1 MTDTIMN
8 KNEELIVVSEQAKKA
23 KRNALIG
30 KILVYAALI
39 IYAVI
44 ILFPFSV
51 VIFTSLLPWED
62 ASAMEFMWISK
73 NGFSLEGYKMAWE
86 YNAAAY
92 ATDTPSLLL
101 GFFNTLMYVLP
112 PTCIGLLVGS
122 MAAYAFAKLRFRA
135 SNIMYTSLIA
145 TMMIPGTITL
155 APSYWIYGMINWV
168 GTPLPLII
176 PGLFSSAA
184 CVFFMR
190 QFFTGIP
197 DSIIEAA
204 KLDGV
209 GFVGIFFTMIL
220 PLSVPALLA
229 QGLLGFIGGYNDYLG
244 PLLYLMAVPERATLQ
259 IMLTKFATAR
269 SREMN
274 AVMAGTL
281 IVLLPLL
288 IIYFIAQD
296 FFLEGIAAS
305 AIKG

>member
-1 MTDTIMN
+1 MTDTAIN
-8 KNEELIVVSEQAKKA
+8 NEVVVVVSEKAKKA

-30 KILVYAALI
+30 KIAIYVTLIFYAL
-39 IYAVI
+39 I

-51 VIFTSLLPWED
+51 VCFTSLLPWAD
-62 ASAMEFMWISK
+62 AIDVEFKWISES
-73 NGFSLEGYKMAWE
+73 GFSLEGYTSAF
-86 YNAAAY
+86 A
-92 ATDTPSLLL
+92 DTYDGVLPSLAS
-101 GFFNTLMYVLP
+101 GFINTLLYVLP
-112 PTCIGLLVGS
+112 TTIIGLLVGS

-135 SNIMYTSLIA
+135 SNIMYSALLA

-155 APSYWIYGMINWV
+155 APSFLIYGELGWV

-176 PGLFSSAA
+176 PALFSSAA

-229 QGLLGFIGGYNDYLG
+229 QGLLGFIGGYNDYLA
-244 PLLYLMAVPERATLQ
+244 PVLYVGHVPERRTLQ
-259 IMLTKFATAR
+259 IVLENINSTYAQEQRNT
-269 SREMN
+269 
-274 AVMAGTL
+274 VMAATL
-281 IVLLPLL
+281 IALLPMLV
-288 IIYFIAQD
+288 IYFIVQD